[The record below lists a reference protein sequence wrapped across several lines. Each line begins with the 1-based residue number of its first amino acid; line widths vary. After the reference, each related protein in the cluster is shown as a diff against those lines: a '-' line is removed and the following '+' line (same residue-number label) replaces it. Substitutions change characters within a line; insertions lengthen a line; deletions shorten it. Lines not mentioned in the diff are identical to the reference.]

1 MGKYDEYFLMNANQ
15 AAEYAMAKIPEIGWD
30 AATITS
36 KEIGD
41 GNLNYVFKVHDEK
54 GHSAIIKQAGS
65 ALRISADMHLPVDR
79 NRIESEILILQ
90 EKLAPG
96 YVPHIYFYDTVMSAC
111 GMEDLSDHQ
120 LMRYALMEHK
130 IFPLFAD
137 QISTFMVKT
146 LLGSSDI
153 VMNHKEKKE
162 LNKTFCNPDLCDLT
176 EDVVYTDPYNDFRG
190 LNHVY
195 PPNAE
200 FLTKELYEDE
210 ELHLEVAKLKMD
222 FMTNAQSLIHGDL
235 HTGSIFIK
243 EDSTKVFDP
252 EFAFYGP
259 MGYDIGN
266 VIANMIF
273 AWCNGDFY
281 GKKEFCGWVES
292 VIVDVIDLTMSK
304 MDTYFDEN
312 VTDVMAK
319 TPGYKEY
326 YLGTIL
332 ADTAGVTGLE
342 LNRRIIGTA
351 NVKDITTIPDEAGRV
366 RAERICVLAA
376 KRFIKERAQ
385 LKNGADF
392 LAILKDAIAKA

>member
-1 MGKYDEYFLMNANQ
+1 
-15 AAEYAMAKIPEIGWD
+15 
-30 AATITS
+30 
-36 KEIGD
+36 
-41 GNLNYVFKVHDEK
+41 
-54 GHSAIIKQAGS
+54 
-65 ALRISADMHLPVDR
+65 
-79 NRIESEILILQ
+79 
-90 EKLAPG
+90 
-96 YVPHIYFYDTVMSAC
+96 
-111 GMEDLSDHQ
+111 
-120 LMRYALMEHK
+120 
-130 IFPLFAD
+130 D

-281 GKKEFCGWVES
+281 GKKEFCDWVES

-304 MDTYFDEN
+304 MDAYFDEN
-312 VTDVMAK
+312 VTDLMAK